1 MPRGDHYPR
10 SGTEYHKSSYIF
22 KCQCIDQSCMKD
34 QGADTFE
41 EILVDNKVLLFDR
54 PSQEFEF
61 IVKDLGEVETN
72 SL

>member
-1 MPRGDHYPR
+1 
-10 SGTEYHKSSYIF
+10 
-22 KCQCIDQSCMKD
+22 MKD